1 MVKNDNLFFEVSF
14 EVGNKIGGIYTVIS
28 SKAEEMLRKYGDNYY
43 TIGFYEKS
51 KAQYEFINEDAG
63 KLSPIFDTLE
73 KEGIKCYYGF
83 WNIPGKP
90 RCILIDVKDFMYK
103 SNDIKSMLWEQ
114 YKIDSLNSDSWFE
127 EPVVWS
133 YAVGMLLELMKVDM
147 GKPVVAQFHEWM
159 SGVALL
165 YLKMKNCDIATVFTV
180 HATMLGRSIAGKGV
194 NLAEMIDDGL
204 KMKETIKNDVA
215 YKYGVPAK
223 HLTEVE
229 CAKNCDVFTTVSAT
243 TAREAEYILGRKPDM
258 ILPNGLDM
266 KNYPAMEKLSYRHK
280 IEKDRVLSFL
290 SAYFEPYYNVNL
302 NDPRIIMISG
312 RYEYHNKG
320 LDVFI
325 DALGQMNER
334 LKNESYNKN
343 TFVFIA
349 IPSDVRGENREIL
362 ENFSLYNE
370 LENHVDDMLPELKWH
385 LMQSLAHGEYT
396 HESLLRYVKD
406 QYNNKF
412 KRLALAFKSRSGK
425 NPPLCAFELNYP
437 EEDDNI
443 LSRLM
448 HNNLFNQEDSPLKVI
463 FYPAYLSSADRLLS
477 IDYNSML
484 ISASFTVFP
493 SYYEPWGYTPVESAA
508 NGCISITTD
517 LAGFGQYISEHMD
530 GKIDKG
536 IKILKRRGRK
546 YKDIVSDL
554 SEMMHDVTTMSEQE
568 IIAQKH
574 NAKQLS
580 QLVGWD
586 HLADNY
592 FKAHDMALSKRKRKT
607 KKKCESN

>member
-1 MVKNDNLFFEVSF
+1 MTKDDNLFFEVSF
-14 EVGNKIGGIYTVIS
+14 EVGNKVGGIYTVIS
-28 SKAEEMLRKYGDNYY
+28 SKAEAMLEKYGDNYY
-43 TIGFYEKS
+43 AVGFYDRS
-51 KAQYEFINEDAG
+51 KAQYEFVSRDAG
-63 KLSPIFDTLE
+63 RLRPIFDDLE
-73 KEGIKCYYGF
+73 KEGIRCYYGF

-90 RCILIDVKDFMYK
+90 RCILIDVKDFMHK
-103 SNDIKSMLWEQ
+103 SNDIKTLLWEQ
-114 YKIDSLNSDSWFE
+114 YKIDSIDSDSWFE

-133 YAVGMLLELMKVDM
+133 YAVGMLLERLKTDMKEPM
-147 GKPVVAQFHEWM
+147 IAQFHEWM

-165 YLKMKNCDIATVFTV
+165 YLKMQNCDIATVFTV
-180 HATMLGRSIAGKGV
+180 HATMLGRSIAGQGV
-194 NLAEMIDDGL
+194 NLAEMIDAGL
-204 KMKETIKNDVA
+204 RIKTAIGTDAA
-215 YKYGVPAK
+215 YEYKVPAK
-223 HLTEVE
+223 HLTEVV
-229 CAKNCDVFTTVSAT
+229 CARNCDVFTTVSKT
-243 TAREAEYILGRKPDM
+243 TAKEAEFILGRKPDM

-325 DALGQMNER
+325 DALGQLNER
-334 LKNESYNKN
+334 LKQESYDKN
-343 TFVFIA
+343 TFIFIA
-349 IPSDVRGENREIL
+349 IPSDVRGENIEIL

-370 LENHVDDMLPELKWH
+370 LENHVDEILPEMKWQ
-385 LMQSLAHGEYT
+385 LMQSLTHGEYT

-406 QYNNKF
+406 QYTNNF
-412 KRLALAFKSRSGK
+412 KRLALAFKSRENK
-425 NPPLCAFELNYP
+425 NPPLCALKLNYP
-437 EEDDNI
+437 EDGDNI
-443 LSRLM
+443 ISRLK
-448 HNNLFNQEDSPLKVI
+448 HNNLFNQEDSPVKVI

-477 IDYNSML
+477 MDYNSML
-484 ISASFTVFP
+484 VASSLTVFP

-508 NGCISITTD
+508 NGCITITTD
-517 LAGFGQYISEHMD
+517 LAGFGQYISEQID
-530 GKIDKG
+530 DKKDKG

-546 YKDIVSDL
+546 YREIVSDL
-554 SEMMHDVTTMSEQE
+554 TEMMHDVTTMSEHE

-586 HLADNY
+586 HLAENY
-592 FKAHDMALSKRKRKT
+592 FKAHDMALSKSKKRK
-607 KKKCESN
+607 

>member
-1 MVKNDNLFFEVSF
+1 MAKNDNLFFEVSF
-14 EVGNKIGGIYTVIS
+14 EVGNKVGGIYTVIS
-28 SKAEEMLRKYGDNYY
+28 SKAEKMLEKYGDNYY
-43 TIGFYEKS
+43 TVGFYDHS
-51 KAQYEFINEDAG
+51 KAQYEFINKDAG
-63 KLSPIFDTLE
+63 KLRPIFDNLE
-73 KEGIKCYYGF
+73 KEGIRCYYGF

-90 RCILIDVKDFMYK
+90 RCILIDVKDFMHK
-103 SNDIKSMLWEQ
+103 SNDIKTLLWEQ
-114 YKIDSLNSDSWFE
+114 YKIDSINSDSWFE

-133 YAVGMLLELMKVDM
+133 YAVGMLLERLKDNMQQPM
-147 GKPVVAQFHEWM
+147 VAQFHEWM

-165 YLKMKNCDIATVFTV
+165 YLNMKDVDVATVFTV
-180 HATMLGRSIAGKGV
+180 HATMLGRSIASQGAD
-194 NLAEMIDDGL
+194 LAEMIDDGL
-204 KMKETIKNDVA
+204 KIKTAIEKDVA

-223 HLTEVE
+223 HLTEIV
-229 CAKNCDVFTTVSAT
+229 CAKNCDVFTTVSKT
-243 TAREAEYILGRKPDM
+243 TAREAEFILGRQPDM

-325 DALGQMNER
+325 DALGQLNER
-334 LKNESYNKN
+334 LKQESYDKN

-349 IPSDVRGENREIL
+349 IPSDVRGENIEIL

-370 LENHVDDMLPELKWH
+370 LENHVDEILPEMKWQ
-385 LMQSLAHGEYT
+385 LIQSLTHGEYT

-406 QYNNKF
+406 QYANNF
-412 KRLALAFKSRSGK
+412 KRLALAFKSRENK
-425 NPPLCAFELNYP
+425 DPPLCALKLNYP
-437 EEDDNI
+437 EEGDNI
-443 LSRLM
+443 ISRLK
-448 HNNLFNQEDSPLKVI
+448 HNNLFNQEDSPVKVI

-477 IDYNSML
+477 MDYNSML
-484 ISASFTVFP
+484 IASSLTVFP

-530 GKIDKG
+530 AKKDRG

-546 YKDIVSDL
+546 YRVIVSDL
-554 SEMMHDVTTMSEQE
+554 TEMMHDVTTMSEHE

-586 HLADNY
+586 CLAENY
-592 FKAHDMALSKRKRKT
+592 FKAHDLALSKRKKDNR
-607 KKKCESN
+607 E